1 MGRLSLSLI
10 AVVLCGL
17 IGLSWLFDNL
27 FQQYQSK
34 HSNSIAQQA
43 EPLVEM
49 FKVLAE
55 FANNQPDLDTW
66 LKSWPPASEY
76 QLSIADINRL
86 ALPAPLAEQLM
97 QGQVLELASQ
107 DNVQMYALLNKHQS
121 LLVLSTPMLN
131 SDASVEDSKRYW
143 ISSLFYSLIIALLL
157 LWMSPLLYRL
167 MKLRLVAKA
176 FGEGKLTQRVNVG
189 KGSYIRDLEMEFNH
203 MAQRIES
210 LVADVKLLSSAVSHD
225 LRTPLA
231 KIGMGL
237 DTLSDETDPVKRAT
251 YQSRIQQHVD
261 QMTELVEALLKY
273 ARLDQTQLKLSFQ
286 PTDIQ
291 PILRSICHLHDKAE
305 TTVKFQVISN
315 EILVLADAFYLK
327 LIFTNLIENA
337 ARYSNGQVE
346 VSMKAHGKA
355 VEVFIADNGIGIPEN
370 LKDDIFKPFIRGE
383 HYDKQGFGLGL
394 AIVKRIADWH
404 QAELTVGKSETLG
417 GAEIAVRLMLAR

>member
-17 IGLSWLFDNL
+17 IGLSWLFDSL
-27 FQQYQSK
+27 YQQYQSK
-34 HSNSIAQQA
+34 QSNPSAQQA
-43 EPLVEM
+43 EPFVEM

-55 FANNQPDLDTW
+55 FANNQSDLDTW
-66 LKSWPPASEY
+66 LKSWPQASDY
-76 QLSIADINRL
+76 QLSIADMNRL
-86 ALPAPLAEQLM
+86 ALPTQLAEQLM
-97 QGQVLELASQ
+97 KGQVLELASQ

-121 LLVLSTPMLN
+121 LLVLSTPLLN
-131 SDASVEDSKRYW
+131 SDKSIEDSKRYW

-167 MKLRLVAKA
+167 MKLRQVAKA

-203 MAQRIES
+203 MAQRIEG

-237 DTLSDETDPVKRAT
+237 DTLSDETDPVKRAN

-273 ARLDQTQLKLSFQ
+273 ARLDQAQLKLSFQ

-291 PILRSICHLHDKAE
+291 PILRSICYLYERDE
-305 TTVKFQVISN
+305 TTVTLQATSN

-337 ARYSNGQVE
+337 ARYANGHVE
-346 VSMKAHGKA
+346 VSMKAHGNA
-355 VEVFIADNGIGIPEN
+355 VEVFIADNGPGIPAN
-370 LKDDIFKPFIRGE
+370 LKDHIFKPFIRGE
-383 HYDKQGFGLGL
+383 QYNKQGFGLGL

-404 QAELTVGKSETLG
+404 QAELTIGKSDTLG
-417 GAEIAVRLMLAR
+417 GAEIVVRLMLAP

>member
-34 HSNSIAQQA
+34 HSNSITQQA
-43 EPLVEM
+43 EPLAEI
-49 FKVLAE
+49 FKVFAE
-55 FANNQPDLDTW
+55 FANGQSDLDNW
-66 LKSWPPASEY
+66 LKSWPQGSDY
-76 QLSIADINRL
+76 KLSIADINLL
-86 ALPAPLAEQLM
+86 ALPAPLYEQLM
-97 QGQVLELASQ
+97 KGQVLELASQ
-107 DNVQMYALLNKHQS
+107 DTLQMYALLDKHQS
-121 LLVLSTPMLN
+121 LLVLSSPMLDP
-131 SDASVEDSKRYW
+131 DASVEDSKRFW
-143 ISSLFYSLIIALLL
+143 ISSLFYSLIISLLL

-167 MKLRLVAKA
+167 MKLRQVAKA
-176 FGEGKLTQRVNVG
+176 FGEGRLAQRVNVG

-203 MAQRIES
+203 MAQRIEG
-210 LVADVKLLSSAVSHD
+210 LLADVKLLSCAVSHD

-237 DTLSDETDPVKRAT
+237 DTLLDETDPVKRAN

-261 QMTELVEALLKY
+261 EMTELVEALLKY

-286 PTDIQ
+286 PTDIK
-291 PILRSICHLHDKAE
+291 PILRSICNLHDKDE
-305 TTVKFQVISN
+305 TIVTFQVTSN
-315 EILVLADAFYLK
+315 DILVLADAFYLK

-337 ARYSNGQVE
+337 ARYSNGHVE
-346 VSMKAHGKA
+346 VSIKVRRTA
-355 VEVFIADNGIGIPEN
+355 VEVFIADDGPGIPEN

-383 HYDKQGFGLGL
+383 QYDKQGFGLGL

-417 GAEIAVRLMLAR
+417 GAEIVVRLMLVR

>member
-43 EPLVEM
+43 EPLAEI
-49 FKVLAE
+49 FKVFAE
-55 FANNQPDLDTW
+55 FANAQSDLDSW
-66 LKSWPPASEY
+66 LESWPQGSDY
-76 QLSIADINRL
+76 KLSIADINRL
-86 ALPAPLAEQLM
+86 ALPAQLYEQLM
-97 QGQVLELASQ
+97 KGQVLELASQ
-107 DNVQMYALLNKHQS
+107 DTLQMYALLNKHQS
-121 LLVLSTPMLN
+121 LLVLSSPMLDP
-131 SDASVEDSKRYW
+131 DAPVEDSKRFW
-143 ISSLFYSLIIALLL
+143 ISSLFYSLIISLLL

-167 MKLRLVAKA
+167 MKLRQVAKA

-203 MAQRIES
+203 MAQRIEG
-210 LVADVKLLSSAVSHD
+210 LVADVKLLSCAVSHD

-237 DTLSDETDPVKRAT
+237 DTLSDETDPVKRAN
-251 YQSRIQQHVD
+251 YQARIQQHVD
-261 QMTELVEALLKY
+261 EMTELVEALLKY
-273 ARLDQTQLKLSFQ
+273 ARLDQAQLKLSFQ
-286 PTDIQ
+286 PTDIK
-291 PILRSICHLHDKAE
+291 PILRSICDLYDKDE
-305 TTVKFQVISN
+305 TIVTFQVTSTD
-315 EILVLADAFYLK
+315 ILVLADAFYLK

-337 ARYSNGQVE
+337 ARYSSGHVE
-346 VSMKAHGKA
+346 VSIKAHGTA
-355 VEVFIADNGIGIPEN
+355 VEIVISDNGPGIPEN

-417 GAEIAVRLMLAR
+417 GAEIVVRLMLVR